1 MKRLLA
7 LLLCL
12 ALVLGMSAMMAGCG
26 GGSDTSESSSEPV
39 TEETAETTDS
49 TDAEDASFL
58 YGSWFPEKVTV
69 NDQEMDPDDFFNGH
83 TFSWYFSDDGKA
95 TMWVDQNHA
104 LLDYELKD
112 GHVTLSGDLSYE
124 ADLAEGSQTQMT
136 WHYDVEG
143 VQAEVLMEKYE
154 E

>member
-1 MKRLLA
+1 MKRLLV

-12 ALVLGMSAMMAGCG
+12 AMVLGMSAMMTGCG
-26 GGSDTSESSSEPV
+26 GDSGTSDSSQEPAV
-39 TEETAETTDS
+39 EETAETG
-49 TDAEDASFL
+49 DAAAENTEFL
-58 YGSWFPEKVTV
+58 YGTWFPEKVTV

-83 TFSWYFSDDGKA
+83 TFSWYFSDDGTA

-112 GHVTLSGDLSYE
+112 GHITLSGDLNYE
-124 ADLAEGSQTQMT
+124 ADLVEGSQTQMT

>member
-1 MKRLLA
+1 MKRLLV

-12 ALVLGMSAMMAGCG
+12 AMVLGMSAMMTGCG
-26 GGSDTSESSSEPV
+26 GDSGTSDSSQEPAV
-39 TEETAETTDS
+39 EETAETG
-49 TDAEDASFL
+49 DAAAENTEFL
-58 YGSWFPEKVTV
+58 YGTWFPEKVTV

-83 TFSWYFSDDGKA
+83 TFSWYFSDDGTA

-112 GHVTLSGDLSYE
+112 GHITLSGDLNYE
-124 ADLAEGSQTQMT
+124 ADLVEGSQTQMI

>member
-12 ALVLGMSAMMAGCG
+12 TLVIGMSALMAGCG
-26 GGSDTSESSSEPV
+26 GGGDTSDSSSESA
-39 TEETAETTDS
+39 TEETADTAET
-49 TDAEDASFL
+49 EDPSFL
-58 YGSWFPEKVTV
+58 YGTWFVEKVTV

-83 TFSWYFSDDGKA
+83 TFSWYFSDDGTA

-104 LLDYELKD
+104 LLNYELKD
-112 GHVTLSGDLSYE
+112 GHVTLSGDLTYE
-124 ADLAEGSQTQMT
+124 ADLTEGSQTQMT